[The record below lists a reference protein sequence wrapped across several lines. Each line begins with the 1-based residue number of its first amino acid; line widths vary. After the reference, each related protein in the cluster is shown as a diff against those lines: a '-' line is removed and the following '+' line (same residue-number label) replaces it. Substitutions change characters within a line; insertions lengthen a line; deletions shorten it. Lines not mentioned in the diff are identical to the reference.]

1 MELKIL
7 TQYQITMSGAEYELI
22 EKQMRKTAGNR
33 KESVE
38 DRRLAEEILSHLV
51 GGAYPIEQ
59 PISAIRETD
68 PEALEEQYGK
78 QEDHDE

>member
-1 MELKIL
+1 MELKVL
-7 TQYQITMSGAEYELI
+7 TQYQITLRGEEFDLI
-22 EKQMRKTAGNR
+22 MKQMRKTAGNR

-59 PISAIRETD
+59 PINPIRETD